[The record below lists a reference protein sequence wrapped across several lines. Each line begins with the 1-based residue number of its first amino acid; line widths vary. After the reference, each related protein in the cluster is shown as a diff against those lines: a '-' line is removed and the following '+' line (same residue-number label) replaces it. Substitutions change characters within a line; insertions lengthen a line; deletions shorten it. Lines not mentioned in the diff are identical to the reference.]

1 MVVMVIVEVAAA
13 AAADQEYI
21 NGTDRTEKNGSEQGY
36 CAVWMLLVSY
46 IVMFIN
52 TQDIRSPF
60 VHDIFCTHVQKSRFC
75 DSEHH

>member
-13 AAADQEYI
+13 DQEYI
-21 NGTDRTEKNGSEQGY
+21 SGTDRTEKNGSEQGY

-52 TQDIRSPF
+52 TQDIGSPF
-60 VHDIFCTHVQKSRFC
+60 VHDIFYAHVQKSHFC